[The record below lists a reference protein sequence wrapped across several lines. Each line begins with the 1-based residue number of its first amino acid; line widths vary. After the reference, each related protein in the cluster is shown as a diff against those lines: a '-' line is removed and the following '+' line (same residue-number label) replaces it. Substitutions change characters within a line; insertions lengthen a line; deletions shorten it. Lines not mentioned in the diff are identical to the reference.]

1 MNRKILGIL
10 VMILLIGIVFPLV
23 SGENTVSLN
32 TIIVPDDY
40 STIQKAISN
49 ANSGDTIYVRAGTY
63 YENLIVDKSVTL
75 EGENRDTT
83 IIDGGGNGDVIR
95 VAADYITITGFTITN
110 SGNNKITRTGVKLW
124 ASYANISGNIISYN
138 FAGIWGQETKSNI
151 ICDNIFIE
159 DGVQFE
165 GTLKSCFDHVIVNNT
180 VNGKP
185 LLYYKDKDD
194 FTVPSDCGQILLFNC
209 DNVLISDISIDH
221 TDWGVL
227 LAWCDECTIQN
238 LNISN
243 NNGDGIV
250 LINSNNN
257 IVKDNNLLSN
267 NMIGI
272 TSSLSSYNLIKDN
285 TITGDT
291 WVGISLT
298 VSDNCQVLDNN
309 IVLDYTIRNSD
320 YPCTGIWLYAYCYEN
335 RIISNIISSC
345 DNGISISSSNSNIF
359 EKNYI
364 TGCHVFNTFSQL
376 IDNNYLISAEDEI
389 GTIIPIKTRGIGIFL
404 EDAIA
409 NEFRFNNVLEN
420 DINLVLFSSYFNKI
434 RFNNIEDSTTGI
446 DCICLFSPGWFPFN
460 YWGSSITGPIF
471 KSNKLFCFVP
481 WSPTPIVP

>member
-1 MNRKILGIL
+1 MKKKIVGVLI
-10 VMILLIGIVFPLV
+10 VVLLITTVLPLV
-23 SGENTVSLN
+23 SGENPVLLN

-40 STIQKAISN
+40 STIKGAINN
-49 ANSGDTIYVRAGTY
+49 ANGGDTIYVRAGTY
-63 YENLIVDKSVTL
+63 YENLIVDKSLTL

-110 SGNNKITRTGVKLW
+110 SGNKKMSSGGVKLW

-138 FAGIWGQETKSNI
+138 QAGVWGGETESHI
-151 ICDNIFIE
+151 IFDNIFIE

-165 GTLKSCFDHVIVNNT
+165 GTLKSSFDHFIVNNT

-221 TDWGVL
+221 TDWAVL
-227 LAWCDECTIQN
+227 LAWCDDCTIQN
-238 LNISN
+238 SNISN
-243 NNGDGIV
+243 NDGDGIV

-272 TSSLSSYNLIKDN
+272 TSAFSSFNVIKDN
-285 TITGDT
+285 TIKGDT
-291 WVGISLT
+291 WVGITLSI
-298 VSDNCQVLDNN
+298 SDNCQVLDNN
-309 IVLDYTIRNSD
+309 IELDYTSRNSD

-335 RIISNIISSC
+335 GIISNIISGC
-345 DNGISISSSNSNIF
+345 DTGISISSSSNNIF

-364 TGCHVFNTFSQL
+364 TGCHVFNTFTQP
-376 IDNNYLISAEDEI
+376 IDNNYLISSEDELE
-389 GTIIPIKTRGIGIFL
+389 TIIPIKTRGIGIFL
-404 EDAIA
+404 EDSFS

-420 DINLVLFSSYFNKI
+420 DINLVLFSSSFNKI

-446 DCICLFSPGWFPFN
+446 DCICLLSIGWFPLN

-471 KSNKLFCFVP
+471 KSNKFFCFLP
-481 WSPTPIVP
+481 WSPTRIAP